1 MAERTSLSL
10 RLTAGE
16 REALEALKTCLVEPV
31 ASRAILT
38 AIRLY
43 PAQHQ
48 APQST
53 LDGLAQARADRARR
67 LQAVADTEGARPGLV
82 NTAAEI
88 AGSDARPDDPGLQRY
103 GD

>member
-10 RLTAGE
+10 RLTAEKRDAPG
-16 REALEALKTCLVEPV
+16 ALKTYLVEPV

-48 APQST
+48 ALQST
-53 LDGLAQARADRARR
+53 LDQLAQARADRERL
-67 LQAVADTEGARPGLV
+67 LQAVADAEGARLGLV

-88 AGSDARPDDPGLQRY
+88 AGADA
-103 GD
+103 